1 MIAWDVLAGVALA
14 AAAAAQLARWLRVLQ
29 REHYEPRAPVR
40 FAARW
45 WWRHPATRVGR
56 AFAVL
61 PVLLV
66 AVAVARV
73 VLGGAVIAVPTAL
86 YGLFFPVGLSVRGRT
101 GALRWTARAM
111 RVGATALVLETAVA
125 ASTLAS
131 ARPWAGAAAAVVA
144 TPLLVGMAA
153 AMMRPVEEIGARRY
167 VARAAERLARV
178 HPLVVAVTGSYGKTS
193 TKNHLADLL
202 GPDAVASPRS
212 YNNRAGLSRA
222 ITEGLSDSTRVFV
235 AEMGT
240 YGPGEIRAM
249 CAWCPPDV
257 AVVTAIGPVHLERMR
272 TLDAIDAAKHEVTE
286 RARVV
291 VLNAD
296 DARLAAWVPGLAERG
311 VRVVTAGESAG
322 ADVRVAADAGR
333 ATFFLGGRALASA
346 DLPAGVHPVN
356 VALAAA
362 AALEAGAS
370 EADVAARL
378 GAVRAVES
386 RSAVATAPSGVVVID
401 DTFNAN
407 PASAAASI
415 ALLARVGAGA
425 RVVVTPGLVELG
437 PAAAR
442 ENRAL
447 AVSALA
453 IGARLVVVGETN
465 ARALSSAGPVT
476 RVATRD
482 DAVALVRAEL
492 GPGDAV
498 LYLNDLPDHYP

>member
-1 MIAWDVLAGVALA
+1 MIALEVLAGLALA

-29 REHYEPRAPVR
+29 REHYDPRAPVR

-45 WWRHPATRVGR
+45 WWRHPATRAAR
-56 AFAVL
+56 AVAVL
-61 PVLLV
+61 PALLV
-66 AVAVARV
+66 AVALARA
-73 VLGGAVIAVPTAL
+73 VLGGAVIAVPVAL
-86 YGLFFPVGLSVRGRT
+86 YGLFFPLGLSVRGRT
-101 GALRWTARAM
+101 GAMRWTARAT
-111 RVGATALVLETAVA
+111 RVGATALVLEAAVA

-131 ARPWAGAAAAVVA
+131 ARPWVGAAAAVVA
-144 TPLLVGMAA
+144 TPLLVGLAAA
-153 AMMRPVEEIGARRY
+153 AMRPAEELGARRY

-193 TKNHLADLL
+193 TKSHLADLL

-222 ITEGLSDSTRVFV
+222 ITEGLADSTRVFV

-240 YGPGEIRAM
+240 YGPGEIRAL
-249 CAWCPPDV
+249 CEWCPPDV

-272 TLDAIDAAKHEVTE
+272 TLDAIDAAKREVTE

-296 DARLAAWVPGLAERG
+296 DARLAAWVPGLVERG
-311 VRVVTAGESAG
+311 VRVVTAGESEG
-322 ADVRVAADAGR
+322 ADVRVAADDGHL
-333 ATFFLGGRALASA
+333 TLLVGGRAFASA
-346 DLPAGVHPVN
+346 RPPVGLHAVN

-362 AALEAGAS
+362 AALEAGVA
-370 EADVAARL
+370 EADVASRL
-378 GAVRAVES
+378 AGLRAVES
-386 RSAVATAPSGVVVID
+386 RSAVGTAPSGVVVID

-407 PASAAASI
+407 PASAAAAI
-415 ALLARVGAGA
+415 ALLARVGEGE

-437 PAAAR
+437 PAAVE
-442 ENRAL
+442 ENRSL
-447 AVSALA
+447 AASARA
-453 IGARLVVVGETN
+453 IGARLIVVGETN
-465 ARALSSAGPVT
+465 ARALGSAGPVT
-476 RVATRD
+476 RVATRE
-482 DAVALVRAEL
+482 DAVALVRSAL